1 MNRLCIAGLYEKAP
15 RLRDQDYFPFW
26 ASRVWRHTSSSPC
39 PPPSSSATSCG
50 SRSPGTWST
59 KAMQR
64 ILINS
69 AYLKLGCTGC
79 PAWYGT
85 VIQRFFLY
93 QTFLL
98 SEKFWISNFQSSRI
112 SGWEINIQCIVL
124 LFFLAVIFRHLN
136 SEGFSVQGN
145 CSAHFVPFSSVVEPF
160 YFGPAPAPAS
170 QDGGSNSSSSCSC
183 SPQFIVLKNLK
194 NNFFNLPGL
203 VLFTERH
210 ECFALLFQYF
220 TLLKGTDKFYFTLL

>member
-1 MNRLCIAGLYEKAP
+1 MSGLIWYCNPAFLFISDFFAKWKI
-15 RLRDQDYFPFW
+15 LDIQFPEQPDIW
-26 ASRVWRHTSSSPC
+26 
-39 PPPSSSATSCG
+39 
-50 SRSPGTWST
+50 
-59 KAMQR
+59 
-64 ILINS
+64 
-69 AYLKLGCTGC
+69 LGNQYPVHCSF
-79 PAWYGT
+79 
-85 VIQRFFLY
+85 V
-93 QTFLL
+93 
-98 SEKFWISNFQSSRI
+98 
-112 SGWEINIQCIVL
+112 
-124 LFFLAVIFRHLN
+124 FLAVIFRHLN

-145 CSAHFVPFSSVVEPF
+145 CSAHFVPVSSVVEPF

-220 TLLKGTDKFYFTLL
+220 TLLKGTDKFYFTLLKFFVCFFLFF

>member
-1 MNRLCIAGLYEKAP
+1 MDI
-15 RLRDQDYFPFW
+15 QFPEQPDIW
-26 ASRVWRHTSSSPC
+26 
-39 PPPSSSATSCG
+39 
-50 SRSPGTWST
+50 
-59 KAMQR
+59 
-64 ILINS
+64 
-69 AYLKLGCTGC
+69 LGNQYPVHCSF
-79 PAWYGT
+79 
-85 VIQRFFLY
+85 V
-93 QTFLL
+93 
-98 SEKFWISNFQSSRI
+98 
-112 SGWEINIQCIVL
+112 
-124 LFFLAVIFRHLN
+124 FLAVIFRHLN

-145 CSAHFVPFSSVVEPF
+145 CSAHFVPVSSVVEPF

-220 TLLKGTDKFYFTLL
+220 TLLKGTDKFYFTLLKFFVCFFLFF